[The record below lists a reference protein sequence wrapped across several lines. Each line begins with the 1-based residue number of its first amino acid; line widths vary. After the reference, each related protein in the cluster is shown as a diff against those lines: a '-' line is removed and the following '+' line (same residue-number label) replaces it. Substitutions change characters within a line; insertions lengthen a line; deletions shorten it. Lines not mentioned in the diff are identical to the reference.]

1 MKIMVTGINSMIGK
15 NIAES
20 LKIAKKDCEIFGV
33 FHDECDLLDFHQVHS
48 MFMAVRPEYVV
59 HAAGYNGGIF
69 WNKNYPATIFYRT
82 VQMGLNVLEMS
93 QRFNVT
99 KVLSII
105 SSCSYPD
112 LSEEMKEGSLWDGP
126 ANSTVECHA
135 YAKRFL
141 DAFSRQ
147 ISQQYNTKCI
157 SVVLNNSYGPYD
169 NFHPEKTKVVGALIK
184 KFVDAREQNLEEVIC
199 WGTGAPLRELT
210 YSEDAGRMIAQALFL
225 YGDDKIPLNI
235 ASDHEISIKDL
246 AELIATVVGYKGKIK
261 WDANKPDGQYRKK
274 LDVTTIKKLLGD
286 NFFIT
291 PIEEGIKRT
300 VNWYERHKEYSSLQ
314 KT

>member
-1 MKIMVTGINSMIGK
+1 MVTGVSSMIGK
-15 NIAES
+15 EIAKS
-20 LKIAKKDCEIFGV
+20 LKTVDEDCEVFGV
-33 FHDECDLLDFHQVHS
+33 YHEECDLLDFHQVHS
-48 MFMAVRPEYVV
+48 MFTAVRPEYVI

-93 QRFNVT
+93 QRFNVS

-112 LSEEMKEGSLWDGP
+112 LLEEMKEGSLWDGP
-126 ANSTVECHA
+126 ANPTVECHA

-147 ISQQYNTKCI
+147 ISQQYSTECV

-184 KFVDAREQNLEEVIC
+184 KFVDAREQNLEEVVC

-210 YSEDAGRMIAQALFL
+210 YSVDAGYMIAQSLFL
-225 YGDDKIPLNI
+225 HSNPYVPLNI
-235 ASDHEISIKDL
+235 GSDEEISIKDL
-246 AELIATVVGYKGKIK
+246 AELIATTVGYNGQIK
-261 WDANKPDGQYRKK
+261 WDTTKPDGQYRKK
-274 LDVTTIKKLLGD
+274 LDLTTVKELLGD
-286 NFFIT
+286 KFIVT
-291 PIEEGIKRT
+291 PIKRAIKET
-300 VNWYERHKEYSSLQ
+300 VDWYEKYKKYSSLQ